1 MSTYTH
7 ISPFR
12 HLSNICTHDNTFQKS
27 CISLLGALTYCT
39 ALQQPCSFQKCEQ
52 MHLIRTVSACLGLT
66 EISNQF
72 GVIEYSQQRL
82 VWSVN
87 TVTHRECRAS
97 IFKNAQKN
105 NPEENQGY
113 CLRKH
118 RSPAAFCFLASPSPS
133 AQSLPAA
140 ACTHIKSF
148 AHVQTRCSDHILP
161 RSTRLCA
168 GLTRPL
174 SRSCCFP
181 DHAVILPSIP
191 PHWGHVK
198 NINISQ
204 MPSRPW
210 STLVRTLHFLGKS
223 CGDRNSL

>member
-1 MSTYTH
+1 MSTYTLV
-7 ISPFR
+7 SPFR

-118 RSPAAFCFLASPSPS
+118 RSPSASWPPLHLLHSLCTAAG
-133 AQSLPAA
+133 
-140 ACTHIKSF
+140 CTHIKGF

-181 DHAVILPSIP
+181 DHAVTLPSLP
-191 PHWGHVK
+191 P
-198 NINISQ
+198 
-204 MPSRPW
+204 P
-210 STLVRTLHFLGKS
+210 LRTCEKH
-223 CGDRNSL
+223 